1 MTERKI
7 PSSSQTVGPYF
18 RIGLQYLMARMTKRS
33 EDLTNQIEI
42 RGRVLDGD
50 GRPVPD
56 AMLEFWSSG
65 HASHDGAR
73 SGRGGIPIGFRR
85 VATDEEGNFA
95 ARVAKPVA
103 RRLEDGEAHA
113 PHAMVLVF
121 ARGLQRHLITRVYPE
136 GEVGTAQDPVLLRVP
151 EARRGTLVAERDGE
165 NAYRW
170 DVILQGANETV
181 FFAW

>member
-1 MTERKI
+1 MTERQI

-18 RIGLQYLMARMTKRS
+18 RIGLQYLIDLMSKRNGDVKD
-33 EDLTNQIEI
+33 EIEI

-65 HASHDGAR
+65 HSSSHGPGADQR
-73 SGRGGIPIGFRR
+73 GIPNGFRR
-85 VATDEEGNFA
+85 VATDEEGSFT
-95 ARVAKPVA
+95 ARIA
-103 RRLEDGEAHA
+103 RPIANSLEDGRMQA

-121 ARGLQRHLITRVYPE
+121 ARGLQRNLITRVYPE
-136 GEVGTAQDPVLLRVP
+136 GEAGTEQDPVLLLAP
-151 EARRGTLVAERDGE
+151 AARRGTLVAKRNGE
-165 NAYRW
+165 KVYRW